1 MNIYSLIGFLLSV
14 IVFCVGVATATDQ
27 YAHFWDW
34 PALLIVLGGTFAAMS
49 TAFQLDRV
57 LVLMKLFF
65 QRVILGKRADH
76 KEIIR
81 EIMTICEGYRKGESL
96 EQYIAKT
103 KDDFLKEAL
112 TLVHENVLEGDDLFD
127 VLDSRV
133 ENLNYLYM
141 EEANKLKAAGKYP
154 PAFGLMGTTIGMIVL
169 MGSLGGADA
178 LKKVGPAMSVCLAAT
193 LYGVTIAN
201 FFIIPMGENL
211 IDSSREI
218 YLKNKIIVEGV
229 NLMIH
234 KTNPIVL
241 SEKLNSFLSPHQR
254 LDWKKANG

>member
-1 MNIYSLIGFLLSV
+1 MNFLSV
-14 IVFCVGVATATDQ
+14 IGFILAFAVFAIGVATSTDH
-27 YAHFWDW
+27 YSHFWDW

-49 TAFQLDRV
+49 TAFQFDRV
-57 LVLMKLFF
+57 LVLIKLFF
-65 QRVILGKRADH
+65 QRMILGRRANH

-81 EIMTICEGYRKGESL
+81 EIMTISEGYRKGESL
-96 EQYIAKT
+96 EQYISKT
-103 KDDFLKEAL
+103 KDEFLKEVL

-141 EEANKLKAAGKYP
+141 EEANKFKAAGKYP

-169 MGSLGGADA
+169 MSNLGGADA
-178 LKKVGPAMSVCLAAT
+178 IKKVGPAMSVCLAAT
-193 LYGVTIAN
+193 LYGVSIAN
-201 FFIIPMGENL
+201 FFIIPIGEN
-211 IDSSREI
+211 IVDASREH
-218 YLKNKIIVEGV
+218 YMKNKIIVEGIR
-229 NLMIH
+229 LMMD